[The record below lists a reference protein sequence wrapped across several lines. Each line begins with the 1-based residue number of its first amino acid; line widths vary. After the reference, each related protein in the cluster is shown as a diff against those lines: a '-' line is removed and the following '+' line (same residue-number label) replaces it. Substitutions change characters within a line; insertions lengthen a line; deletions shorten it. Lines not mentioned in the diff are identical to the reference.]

1 MTDEILTP
9 AEMSE
14 ADRRAIAE
22 GPLDGYALMRNAAAA
37 VVAEA
42 LRRFPDVHGIDVLC
56 GPGQGR

>member
-22 GPLDGYALMRNAAAA
+22 GPLDGYELMRNAGFDPAMRKKGEPIAAA
-37 VVAEA
+37 KK
-42 LRRFPDVHGIDVLC
+42 
-56 GPGQGR
+56 PG

>member
-14 ADRRAIAE
+14 SDRRAIAD

-42 LRRFPDVHGIDVLC
+42 LRRFPDVHGIDAV
-56 GPGQGR
+56 